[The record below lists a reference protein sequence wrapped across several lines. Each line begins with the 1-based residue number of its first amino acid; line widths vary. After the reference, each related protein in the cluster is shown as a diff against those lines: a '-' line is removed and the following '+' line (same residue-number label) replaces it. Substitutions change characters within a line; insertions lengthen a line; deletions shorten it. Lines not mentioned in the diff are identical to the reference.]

1 MSVGKRIRIAAMPL
15 LLLVVLGVAAC
26 GGSSNDSGG
35 GSGGTLSLIAYSTPQ
50 EAYEEIIP
58 AFKKS
63 DEGKDVGFKQSYGAS
78 GDQARAVE
86 AGLNADVVALSLAPD
101 VDKLV
106 EANKVAQDWNK
117 DEYDG
122 FVTNSVVVLATRKG
136 NPKNIKTWDDL
147 LKDGVEVITPN
158 PFTSGGAKWNIMAA
172 YGAQLEAGKSEQEA
186 KEYLRQLFDNVPV
199 QDKSAREALQT
210 FVGGKGDV
218 LLAYE
223 NEAITAQQKG
233 EEVDYEVPPG
243 TILIQNPIAVV
254 SDSKKADTAKAF
266 VEFARAEEAQRIFG
280 EKGYRS
286 VREDL
291 VDKSKYPTPRNLFTI
306 DDLGGWSAVNKEFFD
321 PEDSVMASINQDQ
334 GFPTEK

>member
-1 MSVGKRIRIAAMPL
+1 MRSRTRISIAALPL
-15 LLLVVLGVAAC
+15 VLLMAAGLAAC
-26 GGSSNDSGG
+26 GGSSDSS
-35 GSGGTLSLIAYSTPQ
+35 GSGGTLNLIAYSTPQ

-58 AFKKS
+58 AFRKT
-63 DEGKDVGFKQSYGAS
+63 DDGKDIGFKQSYGAS

-86 AGLNADVVALSLAPD
+86 AGLEADVVALSLAPD

-106 EANKVAQDWNK
+106 EANKVAKDWNK
-117 DEYDG
+117 DTYDG

-172 YGAQLEAGKSEQEA
+172 YGAQLEGGKSEQEA
-186 KEYLRQLFDNVPV
+186 KEYLRRLFENVPV

-233 EEVDYEVPPG
+233 EDVDYTIPDG
-243 TILIQNPIAVV
+243 TILIQNPIAIVTGAPAAA
-254 SDSKKADTAKAF
+254 SKF
-266 VEFARAEEAQRIFG
+266 VDFTRGDEAQRIFG

-286 VREDL
+286 VNKDL
-291 VDKSKYPTPRNLFTI
+291 VDESKYPAPKNLFTI
-306 DDLGGWSAVNKEFFD
+306 DDLGGWPQVNKVFFD
-321 PEDSVMASINQDQ
+321 PEDSVMASINKGQ